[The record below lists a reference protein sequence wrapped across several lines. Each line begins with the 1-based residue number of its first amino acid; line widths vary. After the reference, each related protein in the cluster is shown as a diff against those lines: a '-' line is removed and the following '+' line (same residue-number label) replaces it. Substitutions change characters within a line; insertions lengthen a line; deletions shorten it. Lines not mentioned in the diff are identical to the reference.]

1 MQIDLHTRRP
11 FGASEERVEGWHVV
25 RVTGEVDAGTSGV
38 LPTLVVYAV
47 RRGAERVCLD
57 LSGVERVDRSGAEA
71 LRRCTR
77 VARYAGGELAM
88 VAPENPAVAEVL
100 DDSGVSAD
108 VPRLAT
114 RPRRRSA
121 GR

>member
-1 MQIDLHTRRP
+1 MQIELHTRRP
-11 FGASEERVEGWHVV
+11 FGASEERVDDWHVV
-25 RVTGEVDAGTSGV
+25 RVTGEVDAGTAGV

-47 RRGAERVCLD
+47 RRGAQQVCLD
-57 LSGVERVDRSGAEA
+57 LTEVARVDRSGAEA

-77 VARYAGGELAM
+77 VARYAGGEVAM
-88 VAPENPAVAEVL
+88 VAPENPQVAEVL
-100 DDSGVSAD
+100 DDTGVSAD